1 MRTAFSIGK
10 QGPSAFKVTIKNNGT
25 LLLAFPRWW
34 VLVTCLKHN
43 KSWTL
48 ENDKKKHSVRFSV
61 PSLLERDPKSILSAM
76 ARQKH
81 RRYFLHIKLDHDTCK
96 GLWAVDTR
104 REANRE
110 VTLWQVRRGERSF
123 SHSRHVS
130 K

>member
-34 VLVTCLKHN
+34 VLVTCIKHN

-48 ENDKKKHSVRFSV
+48 ENDKKNIQF
-61 PSLLERDPKSILSAM
+61 PALLERDPKSILSAM
-76 ARQKH
+76 AGQKH
-81 RRYFLHIKLDHDTCK
+81 LRDFLHIKLDHDTCK

-104 REANRE
+104 REANRD
-110 VTLWQVRRGERSF
+110 VTLWQVRRCERSF
-123 SHSRHVS
+123 SNSRHVS